1 MRELAS
7 RIGISDVGLKKLLRS
22 HGIFPPPQGHWNRV
36 HAGKKVQHRP
46 EAPPRGPGES
56 GRVRLDSRFRGH
68 IPEAGRMPVDG
79 PFGSSLVPEDLEELR
94 QLELKAIGK
103 VVVPRELAR
112 SHPGIAAII
121 SRDDKRRQKYAA
133 SGWAWDLPKYDT
145 PLAKRQLRILDGILR
160 AAARR
165 GHEGRAQE
173 KDEGLGLTI
182 TVGEI
187 SYELMLTHSSGR
199 KMTDKDLRTLPP
211 STPLRIAAFRQ
222 WSDKELTAWEDGKN
236 EKLESKIAA
245 IVAEVIVSAEAAF
258 RHSLLEAIEAEERH
272 RQWLEERRLQEL
284 ERLKEKRIADLKASG
299 ELLRQAE
306 EIRSLV
312 ARVETA
318 MLKAEEVSISADRM
332 ESWRR
337 WALAQADAIDPVI
350 SGQVLAHLHVPELDD
365 YADSARC

>member
-22 HGIFPPPQGHWNRV
+22 HGIVPPPQGHWNRV
-36 HAGKKVQHRP
+36 HAGKKVQDPP
-46 EAPPRGPGES
+46 EPPQRGPGES
-56 GRVRLDSRFRGH
+56 GRVRLDGRFRDYV
-68 IPEAGRMPVDG
+68 PEAGRMPVNG
-79 PFGSSLVPEDLEELR
+79 PFESKLVPEDLDELR
-94 QLELKAIGK
+94 QRELAFIGK

-112 SHPGIAAII
+112 PHPGIAAILA
-121 SRDDKRRQKYAA
+121 RDDKRRQKYAA
-133 SGWAWDLPKYDT
+133 SGWAWDLPKFDT
-145 PLAKRQLRILDGILR
+145 PLAKRQLRILDSILK

-173 KDEGLGLTI
+173 KDEGLGVTI
-182 TVGEI
+182 TVGEV

-199 KMTDKDLRTLPP
+199 KMTDQDLRTLPP
-211 STPLRIAAFRQ
+211 GTPMRIAASRQ
-222 WSDKELTAWEDGKN
+222 WSDKELTAWEDGTD

-245 IVAEVIVSAEAAF
+245 IVAEVVVSAEAAF
-258 RHSLLEAIEAEERH
+258 RRSLAEAAKAEERH

-284 ERLKEKRIADLKASG
+284 EGLKEKRIADLKLSG

-306 EIRSLV
+306 EIRSLA

-318 MLKAEEVSISADRM
+318 MLGGEGALISADRI

-365 YADSARC
+365 